1 MMSAEF
7 IFWMV
12 MLCAPGVV
20 PAVIFYRRH
29 CKERPRGENRFPL
42 GLYVV
47 ALLICAFVAF
57 WGGTGWGL
65 SFACSG
71 PSSGNLC
78 GLLGFMV
85 VGPLSSII
93 AVSVLSWLITYFPL
107 QMKRLVL
114 TGVLLFLLAGGY
126 YFRGFFF
133 DIVMHRSS
141 LYQYTLQSGNLDD
154 LQRFAPLIEAQMRGL
169 PVLKDVSLNSQIKS
183 HQATVDVD
191 SQRAT
196 ASGVKEF
203 PTMTISF
210 SLVPRVALADA
221 IAQIH
226 DMEIRL
232 ALPAT
237 IKTSLAKAE

>member
-1 MMSAEF
+1 MSAEL
-7 IFWMV
+7 IGWFWV
-12 MLCAPGVV
+12 AMLCAPGVV

-29 CKERPRGENRFPL
+29 CKERPGGANRFPL

-47 ALLICAFVAF
+47 ALLICAFLFFV
-57 WGGTGWGL
+57 GGTGCGV
-65 SFACSG
+65 SFSCSW

-78 GLLGFMV
+78 GFLPFFV

-133 DIVMHRSS
+133 GMAMHRS
-141 LYQYTLQSGNLDD
+141 LYQYTLQSGNVDD
-154 LQRFAPLIEAQMRGL
+154 LHRFAPVIEAEMRRL

-191 SQRAT
+191 NQKAT
-196 ASGVKEF
+196 ATGVKEL

-210 SLVPRVALADA
+210 SLAPRVVLADA
-221 IAQIH
+221 IVQIH

-237 IKTSLAKAE
+237 ITTSLAKAE

>member
-1 MMSAEF
+1 
-7 IFWMV
+7 V
-12 MLCAPGVV
+12 
-20 PAVIFYRRH
+20 
-29 CKERPRGENRFPL
+29 
-42 GLYVV
+42 
-47 ALLICAFVAF
+47 
-57 WGGTGWGL
+57 

-71 PSSGNLC
+71 PSSGNFC
-78 GLLGFMV
+78 GLLPFFV

-107 QMKRLVL
+107 FQMKRLML

-141 LYQYTLQSGNLDD
+141 LYQYTLQSGNPDD

-169 PVLKDVSLNSQIKS
+169 PVLKDVSLNSQIRS
-183 HQATVDVD
+183 RQATVDVD

-196 ASGVKEF
+196 VPGVKEL

-210 SLVPRVALADA
+210 SLVPKVALADA